1 MTYSLRIYSCF
12 RGKLRKQAQ
21 APIGFRGGNKCC
33 PSKGTLVL
41 SAGDRELDRL
51 ASGSVGISD
60 VFTDNS
66 DETLS
71 MRLRNTLKEQDREKQ
86 GKDKG

>member
-1 MTYSLRIYSCF
+1 M
-12 RGKLRKQAQ
+12 
-21 APIGFRGGNKCC
+21 
-33 PSKGTLVL
+33 L